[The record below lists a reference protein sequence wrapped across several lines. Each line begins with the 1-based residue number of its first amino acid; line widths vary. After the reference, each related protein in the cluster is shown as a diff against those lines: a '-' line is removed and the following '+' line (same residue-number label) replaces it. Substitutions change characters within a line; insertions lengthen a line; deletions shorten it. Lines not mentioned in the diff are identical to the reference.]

1 MDIHLENLTMEFGD
15 VVAVNNLST
24 TIKQG
29 ELVSIL
35 GPSGCG
41 KSTTLMILAGLYT
54 PTKGRVWFGEK
65 DVTDLE
71 AEKREIGMVFQNYA
85 LYPHLTV
92 LRNIMFPLRMQ
103 KVPRREARKRAKE
116 MAALVQIDNLLDR
129 KPGELSG
136 GQQQRVAIAR
146 ALVKEPKLLLL
157 DEPLSNLDA
166 KLRLEM
172 REEIR
177 RIQQEIGITAVFVT
191 HDQEEA
197 LSISDRVML
206 LHEGTLQQEDKPQ
219 KMYKQPINKFAAT
232 FLGSPPIN
240 ILTLTK
246 QEESYVLENTETKVN
261 VKNFEEP
268 NLEIGLRPEDIFITD
283 EENSLF
289 SGEINHI
296 ETIGRD
302 VLIRVILPNDESIRA
317 LVDPDFDLEI
327 GEKCHIGIRPENIH
341 YFSFETGTRLH

>member
-1 MDIHLENLTMEFGD
+1 MKIIKDLTMEFGD
-15 VVAVNNLST
+15 VVAVNNIST

-41 KSTTLMILAGLYT
+41 KSTTLMILAGLYK

-157 DEPLSNLDA
+157 DERLPNIDA
-166 KLRLEM
+166 KLRLEI
-172 REEIR
+172 REDIR
-177 RIQQEIGITAVFVT
+177 RIQQGVRRIQQETGMTGVRVT
-191 HDQEEA
+191 HGQEEA
-197 LSISDRVML
+197 VSIAERVMV
-206 LHEGTLQQEDKPQ
+206 LHEGTIQQEDKPQ
-219 KMYKQPINKFAAT
+219 QMYKEPINKFAPT
-232 FLGSPPIN
+232 SLGSPPIN
-240 ILTLTK
+240 MLTLTK
-246 QEESYVLENTETKVN
+246 QAESYVLDNTV
-261 VKNFEEP
+261 P
-268 NLEIGLRPEDIFITD
+268 
-283 EENSLF
+283 
-289 SGEINHI
+289 
-296 ETIGRD
+296 
-302 VLIRVILPNDESIRA
+302 
-317 LVDPDFDLEI
+317 
-327 GEKCHIGIRPENIH
+327 
-341 YFSFETGTRLH
+341 

>member
-1 MDIHLENLTMEFGD
+1 MDIHLKDLTMEFGD

-41 KSTTLMILAGLYT
+41 KSTTLMILAGLYK

-92 LRNIMFPLRMQ
+92 LRNIMFLLRMQ
-103 KVPRREARKRAKE
+103 KIQKREARKRTKE
-116 MAALVQIDNLLDR
+116 MAELVQIDNLLDR
-129 KPGELSG
+129 NPVELSC
-136 GQQQRVAIAR
+136 GQQQKVAIDR

-157 DEPLSNLDA
+157 DEPPSNLDA

-191 HDQEEA
+191 HDQEED

-206 LHEGTLQQEDKPQ
+206 LHDGLLQHEV
-219 KMYKQPINKFAAT
+219 KQ
-232 FLGSPPIN
+232 
-240 ILTLTK
+240 
-246 QEESYVLENTETKVN
+246 
-261 VKNFEEP
+261 
-268 NLEIGLRPEDIFITD
+268 
-283 EENSLF
+283 
-289 SGEINHI
+289 
-296 ETIGRD
+296 
-302 VLIRVILPNDESIRA
+302 
-317 LVDPDFDLEI
+317 
-327 GEKCHIGIRPENIH
+327 
-341 YFSFETGTRLH
+341 